1 MKSRLLPGAAAVVLA
16 IIGAILVFTYAQGA
30 DERAVKGLDPVEVLV
45 VKQAVPAGTPVEAL
59 QSSLATEKLPG
70 TAVAK
75 SALATLANSAGKV
88 TAVDLLPGEQVLS
101 ERLIAPEALK
111 SAGDPK
117 VPAGLQEVSFQL
129 EAPRI
134 VGGRL
139 APGDH
144 VGVYIS
150 MDRGGL
156 ESKPDKE
163 TTEVVIHKAVVTAV
177 QRAPQPAGA
186 AAASPPPT
194 PTAGATANPQDS
206 VLPTGALIVT
216 IAVTDT
222 DASKVIF
229 AAEFAKIWLTREPLD
244 ATVSTPPRIIQR
256 PEVYR

>member
-1 MKSRLLPGAAAVVLA
+1 MKSRLLPGAVAVLLA
-16 IIGAILVFTYAQGA
+16 IIGVVLVFNYAQGA
-30 DERAVKGLDPVEVLV
+30 DERAVQGLDPVEVLV

-59 QSSLATEKLPG
+59 QSSLTTEKIPG

-75 SALATLANSAGKV
+75 TALHTLAESAGKV
-88 TAVDLLPGEQVLS
+88 TSVDLIPGEQLLS
-101 ERLIAPEALK
+101 ERLVAPAALK

-129 EAPRI
+129 EAQRI

-139 APGDH
+139 TPGDH

-150 MDRGGL
+150 MDKGGL

-186 AAASPPPT
+186 AASPAPT

-206 VLPTGALIVT
+206 VLPTGALMVT

-244 ATVSTPPRIIQR
+244 AKESAPRVIQR